1 MVLLK
6 AVAKMTIN
14 APAKI
19 NISLDVLR
27 RRDDGYHDV
36 KMIMQSISLFDV
48 LDVELNDT
56 TFITLTS
63 NKNNIPLDERN
74 IAYKAARLFL
84 EEANIKSGIAIH
96 IEKNIPV
103 AAGLAGGS
111 TDAAAVL
118 IALNDLLGKKFSL
131 DKLMEMGARLGA
143 DVPFCIMTGTAIS
156 EGIGE
161 KLTRLPAPNIKN
173 ILLVKPSIEV
183 STKWVYENLDLKNAS
198 HPDIDAATK
207 LIKNQMISDLPK
219 VMGNIL
225 ESVTAKKYPVI
236 DEIKREM
243 LDNGATV
250 SMMSGSGPSVFGFF
264 ENENSGKN
272 ALDFFKTKF
281 DEVFLINS
289 YNV

>member
-1 MVLLK
+1 MR
-6 AVAKMTIN
+6 IN

-48 LDVELNDT
+48 IDVILNHTGD
-56 TFITLTS
+56 INITS
-63 NKNNIPLDERN
+63 NKVNIPLDERN

-84 EEANIKSGIAIH
+84 DTTNEKRGVNIH
-96 IEKNIPV
+96 IEKHIPV

-111 TDAAAVL
+111 TNAAAVL
-118 IALNDLLGKKFSL
+118 IALNELFENRFSK
-131 DKLMEMGARLGA
+131 DKLMEIGTQIGA
-143 DVPFCIMTGTAIS
+143 DVPLCILQGTALS

-161 KLTRLPAPNIKN
+161 KLTILPSPEIKN
-173 ILLVKPSIEV
+173 ILLVKPPIDV
-183 STKWVYENLDLKNAS
+183 STKWVYENLDLKNAN
-198 HPDIDAATK
+198 HPDIDKAVEF
-207 LIKNQMISDLPK
+207 IKSQNTDDLPK

-225 ESVTAKKYPVI
+225 ESVTETKYPVI
-236 DEIKREM
+236 TEIKREM
-243 LDNGATV
+243 VSLGATV
-250 SMMSGSGPSVFGFF
+250 SMMSGSGPTVFGFF
-264 ENENSGKN
+264 ENEDSGKK

-281 DEVFLINS
+281 DEVFLVNS

>member
-1 MVLLK
+1 MK
-6 AVAKMTIN
+6 IN

-48 LDVELNDT
+48 LDIELNDT
-56 TFITLTS
+56 SDITLTS
-63 NKNNIPLDERN
+63 NKANIPLDERN

-84 EEANIKSGIAIH
+84 DESEEKSGVAIH
-96 IEKNIPV
+96 IEKRIPV

-118 IALNDLLGKKFSL
+118 IALNDIFGKKYTENE
-131 DKLMEMGARLGA
+131 LMEMGARLGA
-143 DVPFCIMTGTAIS
+143 DVPFCIMQGTAVS

-161 KLTRLPAPNIKN
+161 KLTKLTAPNIEN
-173 ILLVKPSIEV
+173 ILLVKPPIDV
-183 STKWVYENLDLKNAS
+183 STKWVYENLDLKNAT
-198 HPDIDAATK
+198 HPDIDTAVELINSNAIFK
-207 LIKNQMISDLPK
+207 LPD

-225 ESVTAKKYPVI
+225 ESVTVKKHPVI
-236 DEIKREM
+236 NDIKKKMVE
-243 LDNGATV
+243 LGATV

>member
-1 MVLLK
+1 MK
-6 AVAKMTIN
+6 IN

-36 KMIMQSISLFDV
+36 KMIMQSVSLFDTIEV
-48 LDVELNDT
+48 TLNNSSA
-56 TFITLTS
+56 ITLSSDKDT
-63 NKNNIPLDERN
+63 IPTDERN
-74 IAYKAARLFL
+74 IAYKAAKLFL
-84 EEANIKSGIAIH
+84 TESGIETGIDIH

-118 IALNDLLGKKFSL
+118 IALNNMFENRYTEDA
-131 DKLMEMGARLGA
+131 LMKMGTQLGA
-143 DVPFCIMTGTAIS
+143 DVPFCIMQGTALS

-161 KLTRLPAPNIKN
+161 KLTKLPVPNIKN
-173 ILLVKPSIEV
+173 ILLVKPPIDV
-183 STKWVYENLDLKNAS
+183 STKWVYENLDLKNAN
-198 HPDIDAATK
+198 HPDIDASVI
-207 LIKNQMISDLPK
+207 LIKNGKISELPR

-225 ESVTAKKYPVI
+225 ESVTIKKYPVI
-236 DEIKREM
+236 AEIKREM
-243 LDNGATV
+243 LDHGATV

-264 ENENSGKN
+264 ENEIN
-272 ALDFFKTKF
+272 AKKTLDFFKTKYN
-281 DEVFLINS
+281 EVFLINS

>member
-1 MVLLK
+1 MK
-6 AVAKMTIN
+6 IN

-36 KMIMQSISLFDV
+36 KMIMQSISLFDT
-48 LDVELNDT
+48 LKVELNNLGK
-56 TFITLTS
+56 IIITS
-63 NKNNIPLDERN
+63 NKDNIPLDERN
-74 IAYKAARLFL
+74 IAYKAAKLFL
-84 EEANIKSGIAIH
+84 DEAEEKIGVTIH
-96 IEKNIPV
+96 IEKRIPV

-118 IALNDLLGKKFSL
+118 IALNDMFCKKYTES
-131 DKLMEMGARLGA
+131 KLMEMGARLGA
-143 DVPFCIMTGTAIS
+143 DVPFCIMQGTAIS

-161 KLTRLPAPNIKN
+161 KLTKLPAPKIEN
-173 ILLVKPSIEV
+173 ILLVKPPIDV
-183 STKWVYENLDLKNAS
+183 STKWVYENLDLKTAI
-198 HPDIDAATK
+198 HPDIDAAAK
-207 LIKNQMISDLPK
+207 LINSQMISDLPS

-225 ESVTAKKYPVI
+225 ESVTVKKHPI
-236 DEIKREM
+236 INEIKRKM
-243 LDNGATV
+243 LDEGATI

-264 ENENSGKN
+264 ENENSAKK

-281 DEVFLINS
+281 NEVFLINS

>member
-1 MVLLK
+1 MK
-6 AVAKMTIN
+6 IN

-36 KMIMQSISLFDV
+36 KMIMQSVSLFDTIE
-48 LDVELNDT
+48 VELESSND
-56 TFITLTS
+56 IKITS
-63 NKNNIPLDERN
+63 NKDNIPLDERN
-74 IAYKAARLFL
+74 IAYKAAKLFL
-84 EEANIKSGIAIH
+84 DEVNENYGVNIR

-118 IALNDLLGKKFSL
+118 IALNNIFGKKFSK
-131 DKLMEMGARLGA
+131 DKLMELGARLGA
-143 DVPFCIMTGTAIS
+143 DVPFCIMQGTAIS

-161 KLTRLPAPNIKN
+161 KLTPLPAPNIEN
-173 ILLVKPSIEV
+173 ILLVKPPIDV
-183 STKWVYENLDLKNAS
+183 STKWVYQNLDLKNAT
-198 HPDIDAATK
+198 HPDIDAASEI
-207 LIKNQMISDLPK
+207 IKSGDVFDLPK

-225 ESVTAKKYPVI
+225 ESVTVKKHPII
-236 DEIKREM
+236 DEIKYEM
-243 LDNGATV
+243 IRAGASV

-264 ENENSGKN
+264 ENENLAKN
-272 ALDFFKTKF
+272 ALDFFKTKY